1 LTNQR
6 SNIIPEKGKGKK
18 VESSRPNNL
27 ISKDEIKKLKE
38 KRIKKT
44 IKRKRI
50 EIGLKNKWNKMPID
64 KIERKKTY

>member
-50 EIGLKNKWNKMPID
+50 EIGLKNK
-64 KIERKKTY
+64 

>member
-27 ISKDEIKKLKE
+27 ISLLDEIKKLKE
-38 KRIKKT
+38 KSIKK
-44 IKRKRI
+44 
-50 EIGLKNKWNKMPID
+50 NN
-64 KIERKKTY
+64 